1 MVNGHRRV
9 PPPTNDPIRSYAPG
23 SPERASIKT
32 RLKEMAGETIDIP
45 LVINGKPVTTGA
57 TAPSVMPH
65 DHKQVLGNYHKAS
78 DAHVKQAVEAAQ
90 AAHAEWSGWSY
101 EDRAA
106 VILQAAE
113 TPPTTARG
121 PITSAAL
128 LR

>member
-1 MVNGHRRV
+1 MFNGHRRV

-23 SPERASIKT
+23 SQERASIKT

-78 DAHVKQAVEAAQ
+78 DAHVKQAVEAPQ
-90 AAHAEWSGWSY
+90 SPHAAGSGWSY
-101 EDRAA
+101 DDRAA
-106 VILQAAE
+106 GILKGSQIQ
-113 TPPTTARG
+113 P
-121 PITSAAL
+121 
-128 LR
+128 